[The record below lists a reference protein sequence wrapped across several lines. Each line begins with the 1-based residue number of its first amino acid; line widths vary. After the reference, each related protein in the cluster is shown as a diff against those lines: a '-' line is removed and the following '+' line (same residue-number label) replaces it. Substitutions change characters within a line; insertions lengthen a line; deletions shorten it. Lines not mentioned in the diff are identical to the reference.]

1 MILRRILGTIALCAA
16 LALPAAAAPF
26 KMTFEMKSLDVD
38 QAVVMVGAAGE
49 LRLASS
55 VRISAISD
63 GINLAAD
70 PGVFAAIFSSAWV
83 RVGGFGP
90 HPTLRLEVADRLY
103 ASFFEDVE
111 MLLGVFPNDPLFLV
125 TFAAGSPSAFT
136 PGIGPV
142 PGVFEFGPTI
152 IPSISSGLN
161 LAKLFET
168 DAGPFVLASELLL
181 FATGAPTIDPSLL
194 SVTVSVSAVPLP
206 GAGVLL
212 AGALGLLAMRRRS
225 RRVEGIN
232 VNLD

>member
-1 MILRRILGTIALCAA
+1 MILRRILGTVALCAA

-26 KMTFEMKSLDVD
+26 KMTLEIKSLDVD
-38 QAVVMVGAAGE
+38 QAVVVVGAEGD
-49 LRLASS
+49 LRPASS

-70 PGVFAAIFSSAWV
+70 PGVFATVFSSAWV
-83 RVGGFGP
+83 RVGGFDVF
-90 HPTLRLEVADRLY
+90 PTLRLEVTDPLY
-103 ASFFEDVE
+103 AIFEEDVMFFGAFRNE
-111 MLLGVFPNDPLFLV
+111 APFSVV
-125 TFAAGSPSAFT
+125 AFAAGSPSVFT

-142 PGVFEFGPTI
+142 PGILEFDPAITVPIFAG
-152 IPSISSGLN
+152 GFV
-161 LAKLFET
+161 AALFET
-168 DAGPFVLASELLL
+168 DAGLFGLASELFL
-181 FATGAPTIDPSLL
+181 FATEEWTVDPSLL